1 MSRSEDFRT
10 SGPGWLAPPAGARQE
25 DRRVTR
31 YVKDLETDLKER
43 LADER
48 IVFLWGPI
56 WPGSAGELI
65 MLLLYLQHKASDR
78 DIHMYIN
85 SPGGVPDDTLAIYD
99 TMQFLE
105 CDVATYCVGQAARS
119 AALILAAGAKGKRF
133 TLPHSKIM
141 VHQLWGGVG
150 GQAADV
156 KIQAEEILK
165 SKRMYNEILAQHTGR
180 TVDQVETETERD
192 RYLTPTQ
199 AREYGIVDEILSV
212 SGKKLEKK

>member
-1 MSRSEDFRT
+1 MSRFEDT
-10 SGPGWLAPPAGARQE
+10 EAHLPPWLARPVGAMGD

-56 WPGSAGELI
+56 WPGTTGELI
-65 MLLLYLQHKASDR
+65 MLLLYLQHKAGDR

-85 SPGGVPDDTLAIYD
+85 SPGGAPDDTLAIYD
-99 TMQFLE
+99 TMQYLE
-105 CDVATYCVGQAARS
+105 CDVCTYCVGQAARS
-119 AALILAAGAKGKRF
+119 AALILASGAKGKRY
-133 TLPHSKIM
+133 TLPHSRIM
-141 VHQLWGGVG
+141 IHQLWGGVG

-165 SKRMYNEILAQHTGR
+165 SKRIYNEILARHTGR
-180 TVDQVETETERD
+180 AVDQVHTDTERD
-192 RYLTPTQ
+192 RYLSP
-199 AREYGIVDEILSV
+199 AEAKEYGLVDEILSA
-212 SGKKLEKK
+212 SGKKGSKE